1 MAASSTN
8 SAYWKGFR
16 DGIPFLLVVTPF
28 ALLFGV
34 VATESGLNLLETMGF
49 SIVVIAG
56 ASQFTALQLMN
67 DNAPTLI
74 VILSALAVNLRM
86 AMYSASL
93 TPYVGKA
100 PLWKRAF
107 IAYFMVDQA
116 YAMSIVTYETRPEM
130 SVADRVAYYFGVVT
144 PIVPFWYLFTL
155 IGAMVGQSIPPEM
168 ALDFAVP
175 ITFIAMI
182 GPMLRTLPH
191 IIAAAVSIS
200 LALGFAW
207 VPYNLGLMIAALGAM
222 IAGAQ
227 AELWFERKARA

>member
-16 DGIPFLLVVTPF
+16 DGIPFILVVTPF

-67 DNAPTLI
+67 ENAPTLI

-93 TPYVGKA
+93 APYIGKA

-107 IAYFMVDQA
+107 IAYLMVDQA
-116 YAMSIVTYETRPEM
+116 YAMSIVTYETRTEMTVPE
-130 SVADRVAYYFGVVT
+130 RVAYYFGVIT
-144 PIVPFWYLFTL
+144 PIVPLWYLFTL

-191 IIAAAVSIS
+191 ILAAVVSVA

-222 IAGAQ
+222 MTGAQ
-227 AELWFERKARA
+227 AELWFERKART

>member
-191 IIAAAVSIS
+191 IIAAAVSIT

>member
-1 MAASSTN
+1 MSASSTK

-16 DGIPFLLVVTPF
+16 DGIPFILVVTPF

-34 VATESGLNLLETMGF
+34 VATESGLNLLETMSF

-93 TPYVGKA
+93 APYLGKA

-107 IAYFMVDQA
+107 VAYFMVDQA
-116 YAMSIVTYETRPEM
+116 YAMSIVRYETHSEMTVPE
-130 SVADRVAYYFGVVT
+130 RVSYYFGVVT
-144 PIVPFWYLFTL
+144 PIAPLWYLFTL

-182 GPMLRTLPH
+182 GPMLRTPAH
-191 IIAAAVSIS
+191 IVAAVVSVT
-200 LALGFAW
+200 LAIGFAW

-222 IAGAQ
+222 ITGAQ
-227 AELWFERKARA
+227 AELWFERKART

>member
-16 DGIPFLLVVTPF
+16 DGIPFILVVTPF

-34 VATESGLNLLETMGF
+34 VATESGLNLMETMGF

-67 DNAPTLI
+67 ENAPTLI

-93 TPYVGKA
+93 APYIGKA

-107 IAYFMVDQA
+107 IAYLMVDQA

-130 SVADRVAYYFGVVT
+130 TVPERVAYYFGVIT
-144 PIVPFWYLFTL
+144 PIVPLWYLFTL

-191 IIAAAVSIS
+191 ILAAAASIT

-222 IAGAQ
+222 IIGAQ
-227 AELWFERKARA
+227 AELWFERKART

>member
-1 MAASSTN
+1 MAASTTN

-16 DGIPFLLVVTPF
+16 DGIPFILVVTPF

-93 TPYVGKA
+93 TPYIGKA

-130 SVADRVAYYFGVVT
+130 SVAARVSYYFGVIT
-144 PIVPFWYLFTL
+144 PIVPLWYLFTL
-155 IGAMVGQSIPPEM
+155 VGAMVGQSIPPEM

-182 GPMLRTLPH
+182 GPMLRTPAH
-191 IIAAAVSIS
+191 VIAAVVSVA
-200 LALGFAW
+200 LAIGFAW
-207 VPYNLGLMIAALGAM
+207 VPYNLGLMIAAIGAM
-222 IAGAQ
+222 VTGAQ
-227 AELWFERKARA
+227 AELWFARKARS